1 MSTPVTGRV
10 NQGFDKEREE
20 MHGLYPMIGLLIL
33 LVIVAF
39 VVKIVLPGIFKGQIA
54 YPFQKEPVLFTPAE
68 RSFLWVLET
77 ALGNQFRVMGKVRL
91 ADVIR
96 VKPGL
101 SGSARQQAFNRIQSK
116 HLDFVMCDSKD
127 LSVQF
132 VVELD
137 DSSHYQAGRQ
147 ARDEFLDKAL
157 AAAGVPVFHFQVK
170 RTYSVQDIHGAI
182 FAQPAT
188 GHKA

>member
-1 MSTPVTGRV
+1 
-10 NQGFDKEREE
+10 
-20 MHGLYPMIGLLIL
+20 MHGLYPLIGLLIL
-33 LVIVAF
+33 LFIVALLIKF
-39 VVKIVLPGIFKGQIA
+39 FLPGLIKGQIA
-54 YPFQKEPVLFTPAE
+54 FPFQKEPVLFTPAE
-68 RSFLWVLET
+68 RSFLGVLDT
-77 ALGNQFRVMGKVRL
+77 ALGNQFRVFGKVRL
-91 ADVIR
+91 ADVIK

-116 HLDFVMCDSKD
+116 HLDFVVCDPKD

-137 DSSHYQAGRQ
+137 DSSHQQSGRQ

-170 RTYSVQDIHGAI
+170 RTYSIQDIRGTI
-182 FAQPAT
+182 FAQPAE
-188 GHKA
+188 GKKA